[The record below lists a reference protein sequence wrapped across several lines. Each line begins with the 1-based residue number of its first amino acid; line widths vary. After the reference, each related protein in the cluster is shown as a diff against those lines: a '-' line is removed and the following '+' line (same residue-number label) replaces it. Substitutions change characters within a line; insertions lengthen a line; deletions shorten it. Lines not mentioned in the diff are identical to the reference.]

1 MVLGAGNALD
11 LLATH
16 SRGRFDGFDCGDDG
30 GDGGLL
36 VTRERLFDKIRKGN
50 LTYPRYLSEHAQ
62 GILHGVREREYSAAV
77 SLGGISSRNKSSQA
91 EKSSQAD
98 GPGQA
103 KTSRLGL
110 T

>member
-11 LLATH
+11 LLASH

-62 GILHGVREREYSAAV
+62 GILHGVRERVQRCCQPGRYFESQQV
-77 SLGGISSRNKSSQA
+77 EPSR
-91 EKSSQAD
+91 
-98 GPGQA
+98 
-103 KTSRLGL
+103 
-110 T
+110 